1 MKLKIIILAS
11 IILSNFLPLDSKA
24 NNKDKALNNFK
35 RKHLQIVGSSTVYP
49 FITNIAEDFSRIEKL
64 SDKNAKSPI
73 VESNGTGGGF
83 KLFCSGVGELYPD
96 FINASRKIEISEI
109 KYCEINKINIPI
121 EIKIGYDGIVLA
133 GKKTDQQNAI
143 IKNLSLEQLFLALIA
158 EIPDENA
165 KLDANKYKKW
175 NEINPQLPNIP
186 IRIYG
191 PPTSSGTR
199 DAFVELAIEKPCM
212 SHQSFIKSYP
222 DKKIRQKK
230 CRVIRTD
237 GVFIEAGEN
246 DNLIIQ
252 KLVNDEKALG
262 IFGFNFLQENQNI
275 IAGVNINNINPNI
288 ENITS
293 QLYPISRPL
302 FIYAKKEHLNY
313 AYKMND
319 FLRELTGHGHWG
331 IYGEFTAIGLIPLQN
346 HELRIIRESIEKQI
360 NHKNKIY

>member
-1 MKLKIIILAS
+1 MKLKIIIVTS
-11 IILSNFLPLDSKA
+11 IILSNLLSLNSKA
-24 NNKDKALNNFK
+24 DIKDKAPNNFK

-49 FITNIAEDFSRIEKL
+49 FIANIAEDFSRIEKL
-64 SDKNAKSPI
+64 SDKNAKTPI

-83 KLFCSGVGELYPD
+83 KLFCSGIGELYPD

-109 KYCEINKINIPI
+109 KYCESNKINIPI
-121 EIKIGYDGIVLA
+121 EIRIGYDGIVLA
-133 GKKTDQQNAI
+133 GKIINQQTAI
-143 IKNLSLEQLFLALIA
+143 IKNLSLDQLFLALIA
-158 EIPDENA
+158 ETPDENGR
-165 KLDANKYKKW
+165 LEDNKYKKW

-212 SHQSFIKSYP
+212 NHQSFVKLYP
-222 DKKIRQKK
+222 DKNIRQKK

-252 KLVNDEKALG
+252 KLINDEKALG

-275 IAGVNINNINPNI
+275 ITGIDINNINPNI
-288 ENITS
+288 KNITS

-319 FLRELTGHGHWG
+319 FILEIIGNEHLGINGDLTVK
-331 IYGEFTAIGLIPLQN
+331 GLIPLQN
-346 HELRIIRESIEKQI
+346 QELRIIKESIEKQI
-360 NHKNKIY
+360 NYKNKIY

>member
-1 MKLKIIILAS
+1 MKLKIIIFVLLA
-11 IILSNFLPLDSKA
+11 LSNFLSLNSKA
-24 NNKDKALNNFK
+24 DTKNNTLSNFK

-49 FITNIAEDFSRIEKL
+49 FIANIAEDFSRIEKL

-83 KLFCSGVGELYPD
+83 KLFCSGIGELYPD
-96 FINASRKIEISEI
+96 FINASRKIEISEV
-109 KYCEINKINIPI
+109 KYCESNKINIPI

-133 GKKTDQQNAI
+133 GKKTTQQAPI
-143 IKNLSLEQLFLALIA
+143 INSLSLEELFLSLIA
-158 EIPDENA
+158 EIPNENGA
-165 KLDANKYKKW
+165 LEPNKYKKW

-212 SHQSFIKSYP
+212 NHRNFIKSYP
-222 DKKIRQKK
+222 DKKTRQKK
-230 CRVIRTD
+230 CRIIRTD

-252 KLVNDEKALG
+252 KLINDEKALG
-262 IFGFNFLQENQNI
+262 IFGFNFLQENQSI
-275 IAGVNINNINPNI
+275 ISGININNINPNI

-293 QLYPISRPL
+293 QLYPVSRPL

-313 AYKMND
+313 AYKMHD
-319 FLRELTGHGHWG
+319 FILEIIGSEHLGINGDLTSK
-331 IYGEFTAIGLIPLQN
+331 GLIPLKN
-346 HELRIIRESIEKQI
+346 KELKTIREYIEKQI
-360 NHKNKIY
+360 N

>member
-1 MKLKIIILAS
+1 MKLKIIIVTS
-11 IILSNFLPLDSKA
+11 IILSNLLSLNSKA
-24 NNKDKALNNFK
+24 DIKDKAPNNFK

-49 FITNIAEDFSRIEKL
+49 FIANIAEDFSRIEKL
-64 SDKNAKSPI
+64 SDRNAKSPI

-83 KLFCSGVGELYPD
+83 KLFCSGIGELYPD

-109 KYCEINKINIPI
+109 KYCESNKINIPI
-121 EIKIGYDGIVLA
+121 EIRIGYDGIVLA
-133 GKKTDQQNAI
+133 GKRINQQTTI
-143 IKNLSLEQLFLALIA
+143 IKNLSLDQLFLALIA
-158 EIPDENA
+158 EIPNENGR
-165 KLDANKYKKW
+165 LEDNKYKKW

-212 SHQSFIKSYP
+212 NHQSFVKLYP

-252 KLVNDEKALG
+252 KLINDEKALG

-275 IAGVNINNINPNI
+275 IAGIDINNINPNI
-288 ENITS
+288 KNITS

-319 FLRELTGHGHWG
+319 FILEIIGNEHLGINGDLT
-331 IYGEFTAIGLIPLQN
+331 IKGLIPLQN
-346 HELRIIRESIEKQI
+346 QELRIIRESIEKQI